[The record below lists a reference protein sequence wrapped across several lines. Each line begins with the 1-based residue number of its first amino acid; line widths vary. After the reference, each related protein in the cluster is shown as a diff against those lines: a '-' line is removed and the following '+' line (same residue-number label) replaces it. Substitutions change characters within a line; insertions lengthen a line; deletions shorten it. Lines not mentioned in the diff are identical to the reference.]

1 MSDSVADV
9 PVLPADG
16 TLTLGDGTGTPVTLT
31 IPYDNGNVK
40 IEDFEADDQE
50 AQAFESRGGTIYA
63 IRDVKKKI
71 STKITFTADFV
82 GATDSAKANLLDF
95 IRFTNKYSANVS
107 TLAAANGKAKL
118 ISFKWAFERTNF
130 GATADGSFTY
140 KYCRAKASIE
150 EGVPSKFSISLEA
163 FHFSTDYLTVT

>member
-16 TLTLGDGTGTPVTLT
+16 TLTMGDGTGTPVTMV

-40 IEDFEADDQE
+40 VEDFEVDDME
-50 AQAFESRGGTIYA
+50 VQAFESRGGTIYA
-63 IRDVKKKI
+63 IRDVKKKT
-71 STKITFTADFV
+71 STKITFTADLV
-82 GATDSAKANLLDF
+82 GSTDSAKANILDF
-95 IRFTNKYSANVS
+95 IRFTNKYSGNVTTLPS
-107 TLAAANGKAKL
+107 TAGKAKL
-118 ISFKWAFERTNF
+118 ISFKWGFERSNF

-150 EGVPSKFSISLEA
+150 EGVPSKISISIEA
-163 FHFSTDYLTVT
+163 FHFSTDYVTVT